1 MVRPTS
7 HSFSLQR
14 PLLAQDMKKT
24 RNSKRLSLLVPPSP
38 GKLESLVAMA
48 SASSPSFPPTSS
60 LSSRRPFTPAPLSSA
75 LSHSHS
81 HPSSTITIGTPT
93 ATPAIAV
100 TTSTSSTT
108 DSRRHS
114 QLLLNQ
120 ALPTPRLP
128 LSTNPSSTH
137 RPISAYFADFSAEYG
152 AASPYTSEP
161 VCVLP
166 HLYLG
171 AEHNATDVK
180 MLSRLGITAVLNV
193 AVEITQQEQQQRQQ
207 QTQQQLLQPP
217 TSRKPIN
224 GGGGDRVVLDPHS
237 GSSIHYKSLSWTHHQ
252 RNLRSEF
259 PLAFDYIE
267 EAKTRGGKV
276 LVHCQLGVSRS
287 ASLVIAYVMKTLH
300 MGLTDAYE
308 LVKARSA
315 VISPNMSLMYQL
327 SEFEKSLNTSNSNM
341 KKIPMYM
348 DEDEEEYPYPTE
360 NMDLDTPASSP
371 IAATTPA
378 PVAPVKVLPPVTTRP
393 RSSIYLSST
402 PIPQT
407 PMNDRFSFSNSSVIT
422 PVTAAPSSVST
433 PTTMGPVP
441 KTRLQLQSTNVP
453 KHQYQQHQP
462 SSSALPP
469 IQQYPEG
476 VSIHTHSREFKTPD
490 MVYTPLS
497 ALSNPSPVPTT
508 PTSLSP
514 PMPAFATA
522 LSGIGSRRQHQ
533 QQLPPALSL
542 SSSSSSVS
550 SFATSSHSRPSSTSS
565 TSSTSIS
572 QTIPDSPLQP
582 TTPRSAGYKLTLAP
596 TTPIMSSAPIAPV
609 AVVGRS
615 PTTPG
620 FGIARKGSTSSL
632 LMMMMPPSTPTT
644 PSTPTGSTHTKT
656 KKAAVIQSLASVLTR
671 RWSNHL
677 GSPSSSSAS
686 AQSQQQESGSNQIEC
701 LSSMSH
707 QSNSSTTSGSDVMT
721 TADGQLQAREL
732 GRMMI
737 HGQGAASV
745 GVSVPPTPTTATT
758 PATTTTMAN
767 GGKEPEF
774 IFSPRPCSPPLLE
787 TTTRT
792 FGDLYQALRM
802 EG

>member
-14 PLLAQDMKKT
+14 PLLAQDVKKT

-38 GKLESLVAMA
+38 GKLESLAAMA

-60 LSSRRPFTPAPLSSA
+60 LSSRRPFTPTPLSSA
-75 LSHSHS
+75 LNTSTT
-81 HPSSTITIGTPT
+81 HPLSTITISTPT
-93 ATPAIAV
+93 AT
-100 TTSTSSTT
+100 TSST

-114 QLLLNQ
+114 QLLLDQ

-137 RPISAYFADFSAEYG
+137 RPISAYFADFSAECG

-180 MLSRLGITAVLNV
+180 VLSRLGITAVLNV
-193 AVEITQQEQQQRQQ
+193 AVEIAQQEQQQQQ
-207 QTQQQLLQPP
+207 QQQQLLQLP
-217 TSRKPIN
+217 TRKPM
-224 GGGGDRVVLDPHS
+224 GGDRVVLDPHS
-237 GSSIHYKSLSWTHHQ
+237 GNSIHYKSLSWTHHQ

-259 PLAFDYIE
+259 PSAFDYIE

-287 ASLVIAYVMKTLH
+287 ASLVIAYVMKTLQ

-327 SEFEKSLNTSNSNM
+327 SEFEKSLNTNNNSSKTTTN
-341 KKIPMYM
+341 KSPMYM

-360 NMDLDTPASSP
+360 RMDIDGNDTPASSP
-371 IAATTPA
+371 IVAVSAATPKTPKA
-378 PVAPVKVLPPVTTRP
+378 FLPPVTTRP
-393 RSSIYLSST
+393 RSSHYLSSA

-407 PMNDRFSFSNSSVIT
+407 PMTDRFSFSSFAPSPSAIT
-422 PVTAAPSSVST
+422 PVTAPSASSTVSNST
-433 PTTMGPVP
+433 PTTKTMGPVP
-441 KTRLQLQSTNVP
+441 KTRLQLQPTTPTAPRYSS
-453 KHQYQQHQP
+453 QP
-462 SSSALPP
+462 LQP

-476 VSIHTHSREFKTPD
+476 VSIHNARGPN

-497 ALSNPSPVPTT
+497 ALSSSTPVVPSTPVRLSPPMLAFATT
-508 PTSLSP
+508 PTSTGFS
-514 PMPAFATA
+514 
-522 LSGIGSRRQHQ
+522 SRRQQ
-533 QQLPPALSL
+533 QPPAALSL
-542 SSSSSSVS
+542 SSSSSVS

-565 TSSTSIS
+565 ASSTSIS
-572 QTIPDSPLQP
+572 ATLPDSPLQP
-582 TTPRSAGYKLTLAP
+582 TTPRSAAMKLTLAP
-596 TTPIMSSAPIAPV
+596 TSSSVFVAAAPAPASSA
-609 AVVGRS
+609 
-615 PTTPG
+615 
-620 FGIARKGSTSSL
+620 L
-632 LMMMMPPSTPTT
+632 LMAPPTPTT
-644 PSTPTGSTHTKT
+644 PSTPTTPTTPTHKT

-671 RWSNHL
+671 RWSNHIQQ
-677 GSPSSSSAS
+677 SPSSSAAS
-686 AQSQQQESGSNQIEC
+686 SSTLTQQESSNQIEC

-707 QSNSSTTSGSDVMT
+707 QSNTSSNGSMMEVHE
-721 TADGQLQAREL
+721 QVQAREL

-737 HGQGAASV
+737 LGQGATSA
-745 GVSVPPTPTTATT
+745 GVSTPPTPTTAT
-758 PATTTTMAN
+758 ASGAAAAAN
-767 GGKEPEF
+767 GAGGVDF
-774 IFSPRPCSPPLLE
+774 IFSPRPCSPPLME
-787 TTTRT
+787 TTRTRT
-792 FGDLYQALRM
+792 FGEFYQALRM
-802 EG
+802 GG

>member
-14 PLLAQDMKKT
+14 PLLAQDVKKT

-38 GKLESLVAMA
+38 GKLESLAAMA

-60 LSSRRPFTPAPLSSA
+60 LSSRRLFTPAPLSSA

-81 HPSSTITIGTPT
+81 STITIGSSSAAPITTTT
-93 ATPAIAV
+93 A
-100 TTSTSSTT
+100 SSTT

-114 QLLLNQ
+114 QLLLDQ

-128 LSTNPSSTH
+128 LSTNLSSTH
-137 RPISAYFADFSAEYG
+137 RPISAYFADFSAECG

-180 MLSRLGITAVLNV
+180 VLSRLGITAVLNV
-193 AVEITQQEQQQRQQ
+193 AVEITQQEQQQQQ
-207 QTQQQLLQPP
+207 QQQQLLPLP
-217 TSRKPIN
+217 TARHSII
-224 GGGGDRVVLDPHS
+224 GGNGDRVVLDPHS
-237 GSSIHYKSLSWTHHQ
+237 GNSIHYKSLSWTHHQ

-259 PLAFDYIE
+259 PQAFDYIE

-327 SEFEKSLNTSNSNM
+327 SEFEKSLNTNNSNNSSNM
-341 KKIPMYM
+341 KKSPMYM

-360 NMDLDTPASSP
+360 NMDLDTPAQSP
-371 IAATTPA
+371 IAATPR
-378 PVAPVKVLPPVTTRP
+378 APVKVLPPVTTRP
-393 RSSIYLSST
+393 RSSIYLSSA

-407 PMNDRFSFSNSSVIT
+407 PMTDRFSFSNSSVIT
-422 PVTAAPSSVST
+422 PVTAAPSSVSA
-433 PTTMGPVP
+433 PMTMGPVP
-441 KTRLQLQSTNVP
+441 KTRLQLQSTTIMP
-453 KHQYQQHQP
+453 KHQQHQQHQQHQ
-462 SSSALPP
+462 SSSSGLPP
-469 IQQYPEG
+469 IQRYPEG
-476 VSIHTHSREFKTPD
+476 VSIHTHSREFKTPE

-497 ALSNPSPVPTT
+497 ALLNPPVPST
-508 PTSLSP
+508 PTRLSP

-522 LSGIGSRRQHQ
+522 PSGIGSRRQHQ

-565 TSSTSIS
+565 ASSTSIS
-572 QTIPDSPLQP
+572 QTLPDSPLQP

-596 TTPIMSSAPIAPV
+596 VTPTKPSTPIAPV
-609 AVVGRS
+609 AVVAPS
-615 PTTPG
+615 PTTPR
-620 FGIARKGSTSSL
+620 FGIRRKSSTSSL

-644 PSTPTGSTHTKT
+644 PSTPTGTGHTKT
-656 KKAAVIQSLASVLTR
+656 KKAAVIQSLASALTR

-677 GSPSSSSAS
+677 GSPSSPSSSSSAS
-686 AQSQQQESGSNQIEC
+686 ASQQSQQQGSSRNQIEC

-707 QSNSSTTSGSDVMT
+707 QSNSSTGSGSDMMI
-721 TADGQLQAREL
+721 DGQSQVQMREM
-732 GRMMI
+732 GCN
-737 HGQGAASV
+737 
-745 GVSVPPTPTTATT
+745 VPPTPTTATT
-758 PATTTTMAN
+758 PATTATKTTN

-787 TTTRT
+787 TAPRT

-802 EG
+802 EGMK